1 MNTFKLTVST
11 PSGAAFEGKAYR
23 LTVKGCDGELGIMA
37 GHIPFAT
44 TVVSGKCNITMPD
57 DSLVCAEISEGLLT
71 VSKDKT
77 HLLVSYYKVKS

>member
-1 MNTFKLTVST
+1 MNTFLLTVST
-11 PSGAAFEGKAYR
+11 PSGKAFEAEAYR

-44 TVVSGKCNITMPD
+44 TVVGGKCNITLPD
-57 DSLVCAEISEGLLT
+57 ESVIHAEISEGLLT

-77 HLLVSYYKVKS
+77 HLLVSEYNSN